1 VRKKAPKSLQ
11 KMNRNTW
18 ALIAGI
24 VILASA
30 IAVAW
35 YKYVPEAPKTERGHV
50 QR

>member
-1 VRKKAPKSLQ
+1 VRKKAPKPLEKVS
-11 KMNRNTW
+11 RYTW

-30 IAVAW
+30 LAVAW
-35 YKYVPEAPKTERGHV
+35 YEYVPEAPKTERGHV